1 MKISKGPD
9 KNVQQ
14 GIDLFTPLFT
24 PLLTQSRCEHCSG
37 KMDSCPY
44 ILGIILREFG
54 CAYED

>member
-37 KMDSCPY
+37 KGLMPLY
-44 ILGIILREFG
+44 IRDHFEGVWGRK
-54 CAYED
+54 